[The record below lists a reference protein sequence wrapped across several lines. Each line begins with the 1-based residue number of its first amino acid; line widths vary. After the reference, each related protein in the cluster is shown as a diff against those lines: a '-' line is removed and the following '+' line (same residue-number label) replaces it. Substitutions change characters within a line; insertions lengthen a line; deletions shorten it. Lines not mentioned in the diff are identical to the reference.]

1 MVTAFVCVIVSGLL
15 YLAVSAALVV
25 RAVGS
30 FFESNEA
37 CE

>member
-1 MVTAFVCVIVSGLL
+1 MLTAFFCGIVSGLL

-25 RAVGS
+25 LAVGS